1 MERQGRSGVKAAS
14 GRDQHQSEQAQ
25 TKAENGENGGRHGR
39 TTQGGGSGDSTRDA
53 DRLLLMSGMKVS
65 WQWKK
70 GVGWSSGGSFFPSLA
85 GNVCAP
91 G

>member
-1 MERQGRSGVKAAS
+1 
-14 GRDQHQSEQAQ
+14 
-25 TKAENGENGGRHGR
+25 
-39 TTQGGGSGDSTRDA
+39 
-53 DRLLLMSGMKVS
+53 LMSGMKVS